1 MRAIR
6 SPQLRS
12 NSRGA
17 SAAHQRRKFACKRVV
32 RRTAAG
38 GASSHRPRFGWNF
51 ADQFKI
57 MDTCAVKD
65 LPTLFGADQTVDIA
79 TLDQHFFQ
87 HALLLVG
94 AIISDEMAVAGRS
107 VALND
112 NARCGDHVSYSNA
125 PFQPRKSRGDPFTG
139 RADIA

>member
-6 SPQLRS
+6 SPELRS

-32 RRTAAG
+32 RRPAAG
-38 GASSHRPRFGWNF
+38 GASSHRPRCGWNF
-51 ADQFKI
+51 ADQFKVV
-57 MDTCAVKD
+57 DTRAVKD

-87 HALLLVG
+87 HTLLLVG
-94 AIISDEMAVAGRS
+94 AIIRDEMAVAGRS
-107 VALND
+107 VTLND
-112 NARCGDHVSYSNA
+112 DARCGDHMRNSNS
-125 PFQPRKSRGDPFTG
+125 PFQPRKGRGDPFTRG
-139 RADIA
+139 